1 MKRRFP
7 ILVASYSFIAV
18 LCTADT
24 SVSPAF
30 VFDARYAASGV
41 TPELW
46 AANEAVG
53 FSSLFALRT
62 RRLIV
67 DTDGDGMPD
76 IYELAHGLDP
86 SRNDAAEDSDGDG
99 RTNLDEFNAGTNP
112 SVADDWSKSASAT
125 EAFAVSTWMERPVI
139 HEEEVVEV
147 WSRSLRFLVDTA
159 GRAKDTDRD
168 GLPDF
173 WEVFY
178 GLDPFVADANLDS
191 DGDGRSN
198 REEYNAG
205 TSPIAADDWTKSA
218 DSSEAFVAD
227 TRVVYIGGLPIVSN
241 TFAVVRVS
249 NLFICDTGG
258 LYYDWDGDGIPNW
271 WEARFSRGGSKTGLD
286 AGSDADGDGKTA
298 LDEFI
303 SYTDPT
309 NSASVFTISIGT
321 NGQNGMAEPTR
332 SSKSLAPK
340 SLKSVP
346 SADGLALSWPTVKG
360 RVYRLYASESLQD
373 GWDDEPITVLEGTGE
388 VVSVP
393 VDQGT
398 PVRFFRVTVDL
409 LPPE

>member
-1 MKRRFP
+1 MNRIP
-7 ILVASYSFIAV
+7 TIALLILFAAA
-18 LCTADT
+18 LRAAEPD
-24 SVSPAF
+24 VSPAF
-30 VFDARYAASGV
+30 RFDARYAASSV
-41 TPELW
+41 TPALW

-112 SVADDWSKSASAT
+112 SVTDDWSKSAAAT

-205 TSPIAADDWTKSA
+205 TSPVAADAWTKSTDA
-218 DSSEAFVAD
+218 SEAFVAD

-249 NLFICDTGG
+249 NLFVCDTGG

-271 WEARFSRGGSKTGLD
+271 WEARFSRGGSKTGLE

-332 SSKSLAPK
+332 SSKNLSPK
-340 SLKSVP
+340 SLKSA
-346 SADGLALSWPTVKG
+346 SSTDGLVLSWPTVKG
-360 RVYRLYASESLQD
+360 RVYKLYASESLKD
-373 GWDDEPITVLEGTGE
+373 GWDDEPFAILEGTGE
-388 VVSVP
+388 QAAVP
-393 VDQGT
+393 VDQGA
-398 PVRFFRVTVDL
+398 PARFFRVTVDL
-409 LPPE
+409 LPLE

>member
-1 MKRRFP
+1 MNRIP
-7 ILVASYSFIAV
+7 TIALLILFAAA
-18 LCTADT
+18 LRAAEPD
-24 SVSPAF
+24 VSPAF
-30 VFDARYAASGV
+30 RFDARYAASSV
-41 TPELW
+41 TPALW

-112 SVADDWSKSASAT
+112 SVADDWSKAASAT

-205 TSPIAADDWTKSA
+205 TSPVAADDWTKSTDA
-218 DSSEAFVAD
+218 SEAFVAD

-249 NLFICDTGG
+249 NLFVCDTGG

-271 WEARFSRGGSKTGLD
+271 WESRFSRGWSKTGLD

-332 SSKSLAPK
+332 SSKNLSPK
-340 SLKSVP
+340 SLKSA
-346 SADGLALSWPTVKG
+346 SSTDGLVLSWPTVKG
-360 RVYRLYASESLQD
+360 RVYKLYASESLKD
-373 GWDDEPITVLEGTGE
+373 GWDDEPFAILEGTGE
-388 VVSVP
+388 QAAVP
-393 VDQGT
+393 VDQGA
-398 PVRFFRVTVDL
+398 PARFFRVTVDL
-409 LPPE
+409 LPLE